1 MPKLPTQLPSLRQF
15 MQKAKVLEQYRAFLR
30 AAAGL
35 EEPQRSHTRS
45 HIKEEY
51 RRHKHE
57 ADPGQVRTLMV
68 EGARQLDQ
76 LRDLLSAVVVVPD
89 GAGAAGS
96 TAPSQTPAE
105 AESESPWASS
115 ARPEAA
121 GWPWAASEDRRTVA
135 SARVPRTRLDR

>member
-1 MPKLPTQLPSLRQF
+1 MPKLPSQLPSLRQF

-51 RRHKHE
+51 RRHKSE
-57 ADPGQVRTLMV
+57 TDPGQVRTLMV

-76 LRDLLSAVVVVPD
+76 LRDLLSAVVVFPD
-89 GAGAAGS
+89 GTEAPGG
-96 TAPSQTPAE
+96 TASSQTAATAE
-105 AESESPWASS
+105 DESPWASS
-115 ARPEAA
+115 SRPEAA
-121 GWPWAASEDRRTVA
+121 GWPWAAPEPRQPVA
-135 SARVPRTRLDR
+135 SARVPRTFIDR